1 AAAAHAARWG
11 YVRFGSRQH
20 SRICDRNRLVVPQID
35 TGLALGVF
43 EALEGKRMADLR
55 PAPEHHHD
63 AD

>member
-1 AAAAHAARWG
+1 MSGSAHRNAREFVIEITWSFPRSTQDWLS
-11 YVRFGSRQH
+11 V
-20 SRICDRNRLVVPQID
+20 
-35 TGLALGVF
+35 VF